1 MVIWGWGEEMTWT
14 LCWGVFMLLLPTL
27 AKVFFCLEKN
37 KLQLS
42 LIPLWTVVPGAQYVH
57 VTPRTL
63 SHPNHIHQSRPAS
76 HDHVPFNFSTRRKW
90 SSCVSVCFFQDLNF
104 LKQVPRIT
112 LMSSRHLSVSWIS
125 SVTRCL
131 RAWRQIQ
138 PSLPQSRTQD
148 SRKRL
153 LRRSPAVAAS
163 VPEQAAPEGLVAK
176 NSIYKW
182 LISLHLYCLITIW
195 GKSLL
200 SVARTCIQFWG
211 ESLC

>member
-1 MVIWGWGEEMTWT
+1 MVIWGWAEETTWT
-14 LCWGVFMLLLPTL
+14 QCWGFFMLLLPAL

-37 KLQLS
+37 KMQLS
-42 LIPLWTVVPGAQYVH
+42 LIPPCTVVPGSWIAICSH
-57 VTPRTL
+57 DTSHL
-63 SHPNHIHQSRPAS
+63 SLTYHIHQSLPAS
-76 HDHVPFNFSTRRKW
+76 HDHVPLNFSTHRKW

-148 SRKRL
+148 SRKPL
-153 LRRSPAVAAS
+153 LHRSPTVAAS
-163 VPEQAAPEGLVAK
+163 GPHTSSSRGVG
-176 NSIYKW
+176 
-182 LISLHLYCLITIW
+182 C
-195 GKSLL
+195 
-200 SVARTCIQFWG
+200 
-211 ESLC
+211 